1 MPFLSTAARR
11 LRLLVVGAL
20 AVSLTAVGCTNPDE
34 NATGTADGPKYET
47 FDGLAAD
54 PAVAAL
60 LPARIRE
67 AGTLNVVMNV
77 SSAPTKFYAEDNTT
91 IVGLNP
97 DLARAMGRLF
107 GIPVTLHNVP
117 LDGIIPGLQ
126 AKRYDFTIS
135 SMSPTAKRLE
145 ALDMVRYGSWGSG
158 LAVKTRN
165 PLGLSTERLC
175 GFKVAVQQ
183 GSIQESQRL
192 PELSERT
199 CKGTDPIEPVILP
212 SQNDALLQL
221 DSGRVDAVFAD
232 TPVLAYAQTQ
242 APDSF
247 ELIGELN
254 VSAITIGLP
263 KDSDLTPAVQA
274 ALRTLM
280 ANGSYQLIFHRWGM
294 DANAI
299 VDPVV
304 ETPTS

>member
-1 MPFLSTAARR
+1 MPFFPAATRR
-11 LRLLVVGAL
+11 LRLLVIGVL
-20 AVSLTAVGCTNPDE
+20 AVSLTSVGCSNPEE
-34 NATGTADGPKYET
+34 NATGTAAGPKYET
-47 FDGLAAD
+47 FDGIVVD

-60 LPARIRE
+60 LPPRIRE

-97 DLARAMGRLF
+97 DLARAIGRVL

-126 AKRYDFTIS
+126 AQRYDLTIS

-165 PLGLSTERLC
+165 PLGLATERLC

-192 PELSERT
+192 PELNERT
-199 CKGTDPIEPVILP
+199 CRGLDPIEPVILP

-232 TPVLAYAQTQ
+232 SPVLAYAQTQ

-254 VSAITIGLP
+254 LSSITIGLP
-263 KDSDLTPAVQA
+263 KGSDLTPAVQA
-274 ALRTLM
+274 ALRSLM
-280 ANGSYQLIFHRWGM
+280 ANGTYRHIFHRWGM
-294 DANAI
+294 EANAI
-299 VDPVV
+299 TDPVV
-304 ETPTS
+304 ETPSS